1 MPGAL
6 TFTSR
11 RLEKS
16 TFAKV
21 MCGRLLKR
29 PLRIS
34 RKRFGFSAGETT
46 RNLLLTNSYSR
57 TYRTLETHERLTRA
71 CHHLAPE
78 DPEALAIRAF
88 GENHAASIMA
98 KERNG
103 WKPTTASLEDDIQ
116 KACVE
121 HGHGGLWA
129 SMDYDTRDVVSID
142 MKSCYP
148 VSFQG
153 EGEARPYFQ
162 RFGHPSHRM
171 ARVAINGS
179 LPQDIGTGFAQVSTW
194 KFASD
199 CHPVVPAW
207 FGKHFDEKGWAP
219 TQLLTYLVETG
230 LLTSL
235 EVTEA
240 ILSFKQQKEVW
251 LPEAATRP
259 VALSA
264 NSRRAARLTEGD

>member
-1 MPGAL
+1 
-6 TFTSR
+6 
-11 RLEKS
+11 
-16 TFAKV
+16 
-21 MCGRLLKR
+21 
-29 PLRIS
+29 
-34 RKRFGFSAGETT
+34 
-46 RNLLLTNSYSR
+46 
-57 TYRTLETHERLTRA
+57 
-71 CHHLAPE
+71 
-78 DPEALAIRAF
+78 
-88 GENHAASIMA
+88 
-98 KERNG
+98 
-103 WKPTTASLEDDIQ
+103 
-116 KACVE
+116 
-121 HGHGGLWA
+121 
-129 SMDYDTRDVVSID
+129 MDYDTRDVVSID

-148 VSFQG
+148 ASFQG

-179 LPQDIGTGFAQVSTW
+179 LPQYIGTGFAQVSTW

-259 VALSA
+259 AALSA
-264 NSRRAARLTEGD
+264 NSSRAARLTEGD